1 VLHELEVVASLL
13 GIDARLLSLETRQD
27 LLPFHERVQEQRPP
41 ETPRGDEPLARLTV
55 AKPCREVGAPL
66 LIDRVLELTQVRR
79 SDPAS

>member
-1 VLHELEVVASLL
+1 MLHELQVVPALL
-13 GIDARLLSLETRQD
+13 RIDARLLPLETGHD
-27 LLPFHERVQEQRPP
+27 LLPLRERVEEQRPA
-41 ETPRGDEPLARLTV
+41 EAARGDELRPLLVV